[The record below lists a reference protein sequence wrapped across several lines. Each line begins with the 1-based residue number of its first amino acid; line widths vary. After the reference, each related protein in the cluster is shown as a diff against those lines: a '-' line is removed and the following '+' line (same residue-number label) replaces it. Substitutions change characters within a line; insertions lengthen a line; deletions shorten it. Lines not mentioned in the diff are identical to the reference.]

1 MGSDIALL
9 QLHLS
14 VNFTS
19 HILPAC
25 LPECGRNF
33 LLSGL
38 GSHILNDLPA
48 GNKAMD
54 YDISPCRSTAQ
65 GQG

>member
-25 LPECGRNF
+25 LPEPTT
-33 LLSGL
+33 
-38 GSHILNDLPA
+38 DLPSHTSCWIT
-48 GNKAMD
+48 GWGMVTED
-54 YDISPCRSTAQ
+54 GEQ
-65 GQG
+65 GPSSSDSMPF